1 MLAILKPLVLTSLK
15 SEKFK
20 KFVVELLEKL
30 VESTDNELDD
40 RALQIVKKG
49 LNVLPKR
56 SALPAHGNTTVSF
69 FIFYSFQENI
79 LNLQVCQFPT
89 LNAHKTVLTSCHLV

>member
-30 VESTDNELDD
+30 VEQTDNELDHK
-40 RALQIVKKG
+40 ALAIVKKG
-49 LNVLPKR
+49 LGL
-56 SALPAHGNTTVSF
+56 
-69 FIFYSFQENI
+69 
-79 LNLQVCQFPT
+79 
-89 LNAHKTVLTSCHLV
+89 